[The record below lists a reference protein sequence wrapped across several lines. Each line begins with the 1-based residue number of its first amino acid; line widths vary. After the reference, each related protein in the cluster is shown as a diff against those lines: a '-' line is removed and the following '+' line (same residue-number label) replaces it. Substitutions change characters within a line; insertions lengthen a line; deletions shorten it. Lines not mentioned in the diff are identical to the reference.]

1 MSTILPAF
9 SPKRLDSHSL
19 ANLIR
24 ENDYIVMFV
33 DDVSLIVMIGVRCE
47 KAAAYTLREAERI
60 AFGEVRTQCHG
71 WIR

>member
-19 ANLIR
+19 ANLIK

-33 DDVSLIVMIGVRCE
+33 DDVRLIVMIGVRCE
-47 KAAAYTLREAERI
+47 NAAAYTLREAEGI
-60 AFGEVRTQCHG
+60 AFREVRTQCHG
-71 WIR
+71 WTH

>member
-19 ANLIR
+19 AKLIK

-33 DDVSLIVMIGVRCE
+33 DDVRLIVMIGVRCE
-47 KAAAYTLREAERI
+47 NAAAYTLREAEQIGR
-60 AFGEVRTQCHG
+60 AHV
-71 WIR
+71 